1 MTENNKN
8 ELGELKDLML
18 SNNLTRYG
26 RNRLALFIETLE
38 KRIIDENILK
48 DLENITYEK
57 YSEDTPIDYILINLI
72 HEIEKRDDKIKELE
86 TSKSEKFYPS
96 EEYGY

>member
-1 MTENNKN
+1 MKE
-8 ELGELKDLML
+8 
-18 SNNLTRYG
+18 
-26 RNRLALFIETLE
+26 
-38 KRIIDENILK
+38 IDKNILK
-48 DLENITYEK
+48 DIENITNEK
-57 YSEDTPIDYILINLI
+57 YDEETPIDYILTNLI